1 MNQMLKSAI
10 HIHSTYSD
18 GEFTLAELRAVYST
32 AGYDFIC
39 MTDHAE
45 FFDQEKIL
53 AYVKECENLSDEKF
67 RFIPGLEF
75 ECERRMHI
83 LGFGVTSLVKTLNP
97 QEVIQ
102 HIKNENGISVIAHP
116 MDTMFDWIESFKVL
130 PDGIESWNSKYD
142 GRFAPRPETF
152 QLLNRLQACKPEM
165 LAFYGQD
172 LHWKNQYKGL
182 FNKVNC
188 DLLESTYLLKAM
200 KIGDFK
206 GVKDGL
212 ELASNGH
219 LPSALLDNFGSIN
232 RRYHKK
238 RKLLKKIKKTIDK
251 FGVSIPA
258 PIKTQLRRIF

>member
-18 GEFTLAELRAVYST
+18 GEFTLAELRAVYLA
-32 AGYDFIC
+32 AGYDFVC

-45 FFDQEKIL
+45 FFDEAKIL
-53 AYVKECENLSDEKF
+53 AYVQECEVLSDEKF

-75 ECERRMHI
+75 ECDRRMHI
-83 LGFGVTSLVKTLNP
+83 LGIGVTALTRTFDP

-130 PDGIESWNSKYD
+130 PDGIETWNSKYD
-142 GRFAPRPETF
+142 GRFAPRPGTF
-152 QLLNRLQACKPEM
+152 KLLNRLQVSKSEM

-182 FNKVNC
+182 FNQVNC
-188 DLLESTYLLKAM
+188 NILDTDYLLNAM
-200 KIGDFK
+200 KIGDFT
-206 GVKDGL
+206 GIKDEL
-212 ELASNGH
+212 ELPSKGH
-219 LPSALLDNFGSIN
+219 LPSALLDSFGATNI
-232 RRYHKK
+232 RYHKK
-238 RKLLKKIKKTIDK
+238 RQLIKKIKKTIDS
-251 FGVSIPA
+251 FGISIPT